1 MSKSYDYY
9 MSVTEFVPF
18 RNKICFKRKEKLH
31 EFIQHHKRKQNAS
44 EYQYKKEY

>member
-9 MSVTEFVPF
+9 MSVMEFVPF
-18 RNKICFKRKEKLH
+18 RNKTGFNRKEKLN